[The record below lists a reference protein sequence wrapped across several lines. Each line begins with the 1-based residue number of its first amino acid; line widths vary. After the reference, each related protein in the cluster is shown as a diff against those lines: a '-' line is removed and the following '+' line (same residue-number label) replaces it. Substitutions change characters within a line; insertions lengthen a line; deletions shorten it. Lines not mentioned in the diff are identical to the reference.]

1 MGDADASLR
10 SGSSPAASPPHPV
23 VEKPTS
29 EEASEVTPRRVRRIV
44 VVVQTILLLA
54 HWFLYAPWVF
64 FRGLTPTTRAIVGVV
79 FALAAVSFVI
89 ASFLAW
95 RYFNPA
101 VRIFYTICAV
111 WVGLMNF
118 GLFAAAGCWV
128 ALGLAKLAGLDITPS
143 QIADVLFA
151 ATLAVGIY
159 GLVNAARL
167 RVNRVTVKL
176 PNLPDAWR
184 RRVAALVSDTHLGH
198 IRNVG
203 FIRRIV
209 ARLNQLRPYLIF
221 IDGDLYDGTKANGE
235 ALAEPLSAR
244 SAPLGAFY
252 VTGHHQEFTSLAQCL
267 EALSNAR
274 A

>member
-54 HWFLYAPWVF
+54 HWFLYETWVSF
-64 FRGLTPTTRAIVGVV
+64 HRLTPTTLAILRVV

-111 WVGLMNF
+111 WFGLMNF
-118 GLFAAAGCWV
+118 GLFAAAVSCV
-128 ALGLAKLAGLDITPS
+128 ALGLVEVAGLDITPS

-184 RRVAALVSDTHLGH
+184 GHVAALLIHTHLAPT
-198 IRNVG
+198 RNV
-203 FIRRIV
+203 
-209 ARLNQLRPYLIF
+209 
-221 IDGDLYDGTKANGE
+221 
-235 ALAEPLSAR
+235 
-244 SAPLGAFY
+244 
-252 VTGHHQEFTSLAQCL
+252 
-267 EALSNAR
+267 
-274 A
+274 